1 MRWFMRDGLRLAVH
15 EAGGT
20 GLPVIFQHGLGAT
33 EAQVAEIFPPD
44 PRFARVTMECR
55 AHGASEAGEALSL
68 GVFAGDLAALAEEL
82 GPPVAMGGISMGA
95 ALSMRL
101 AVRRPDLVRALI
113 LVRPAWGAE
122 AAPPN
127 LAAVAEVAAVMATE
141 GPRAQAAFMEGATA
155 RHLRVASPDNLA
167 SVTGYFD
174 RAPLDLTRRLLAAI
188 AADGPG
194 ITRADLAA
202 LRLPVLICGCDEDVI
217 HPMALA
223 EDLATLI
230 PGARL
235 VRVPPKR
242 ERAAHV
248 AALHHAITTF
258 LESL

>member
-1 MRWFMRDGLRLAVH
+1 MRWLLRDGLRLAVH
-15 EAGGT
+15 EAGG
-20 GLPVIFQHGLGAT
+20 GGVPVILQHGLGAT
-33 EAQVAEIFPPD
+33 EAQVAEVFPPG

-55 AHGASEAGEALSL
+55 AHGQSEAGEALSL
-68 GVFAGDLAALAEEL
+68 AVFADDLAALAESL

-101 AVRRPDLVRALI
+101 AVIRPDLVRALI

-127 LAAVAEVAAVMATE
+127 LAAVAEVAALMAAE
-141 GPRAQAAFMEGATA
+141 GPGARAAFLEGATA
-155 RHLRVASPDNLA
+155 RHLRAASPDNLV

-174 RAPLDLTRRLLAAI
+174 RAPLDLTQRLLAAI

-194 ITRADLAA
+194 VTRADLAA
-202 LRLPVLICGCDEDVI
+202 MRLPVLICGCDEDVI
-217 HPMALA
+217 HPMTLA
-223 EDLATLI
+223 EDLASLI

-235 VRVPPKR
+235 VRVAPKR

-248 AALHHAITTF
+248 AALQDAIATF
-258 LESL
+258 LETL